1 MMTRLGAQLFTK
13 LAVAA
18 TALTASVSAYA
29 ADDWPNRPV
38 SIVVAFAPGGS
49 TDILARKLGQK
60 LAEHYGETFVVENK
74 PGAGGNIGTAYA
86 ARAKPDGYT
95 LYLGTVASHGV
106 APNLYKNPG
115 YDPIG
120 DFTPIGL
127 ISGSPQIIVVPKDS
141 PIQNVSDL
149 VEHGKSGNAYFASS
163 GAGTTVHLAGELFN
177 LKAGTEMEHVPFQG
191 SGPAVNA
198 LLGGH
203 VDVLFDD
210 MPSSTPHVKAGNL
223 RALAVTGTE
232 RAPLFP
238 DLPTLSEVGKEYGL
252 EGFDVS
258 AWFFLGA
265 AKGIPEPIANS
276 LSEALTKIL
285 ADEDMKQFIA
295 DAGGAPM
302 PRTRAE
308 TEAHIKSE
316 LKKWNEVITEGNIPR
331 L

>member
-1 MMTRLGAQLFTK
+1 MLRRFKTRFFFT
-13 LAVAA
+13 LA
-18 TALTASVSAYA
+18 TAAAALVPAVSAQA
-29 ADDWPNRPV
+29 ADDWPKRPV
-38 SIVVAFAPGGS
+38 SIIVAFAPGGS

-74 PGAGGNIGTAYA
+74 PGAGGNIGTAHA

-106 APNLYKNPG
+106 APNLYKNTG
-115 YDPIG
+115 YDPIA

-141 PIQNVSDL
+141 PIKSIGDL
-149 VEHGKSGNAYFASS
+149 VAHGKTGNGYYASS
-163 GAGTTVHLAGELFN
+163 GAGTTIHLAGELFN
-177 LKAGTEMEHVPFQG
+177 LKAGTDMEHVPFSG

-198 LLGGH
+198 LLGSH

-238 DLPTLSEVGKEYGL
+238 ELPTLSEVGKEYGL

-265 AKGIPEPIANS
+265 PKGIPESIANS
-276 LSEALTKIL
+276 LSETLRKIL
-285 ADEDMKQFIA
+285 NDDDMKQFIA
-295 DAGGAPM
+295 DAGAAPLV
-302 PRTRAE
+302 RTRAE
-308 TEAHIKSE
+308 TEDFIKAE
-316 LKKWNEVITEGNIPR
+316 LKKWNDVITQGNIPQ